1 LRANKYFAT
10 VLTQKSLSKAL
21 PSPACCLSALAALC
35 LVSAGLAAPPAAP
48 DNFSGI
54 SLKPREVLFTWQD
67 NSNNEDGFEFFISQD
82 NNASWT
88 FLGQTAADSTSISIT
103 GFPVGITIG
112 VRIRAVNTDGA
123 SPFSAIYPA
132 RLFDASLSVGKPCL
146 RSNIGDSVNIPVTFT
161 GFQQPDIAA
170 RQLPGGL
177 GYDPLTRA
185 ISGIIAESGYF
196 QITLTATENDNQRKA
211 SIGIAVI
218 EPPRV
223 INSPSIS
230 GASGNQVTEI
240 NLLDV
245 FNDPDT
251 ESTLLIETSLGNV
264 PVTLFDTGAPATTS
278 NFKAY
283 MNDGDWNGSI
293 VHRAI
298 PGFIVQAGG
307 YAPGEGNDF
316 VSVPDDPPVIN
327 EYSDL
332 RPNACGT
339 LSMAKLGGQPDSATN
354 EWFVNL
360 ADNAQNLDYQNGGFT
375 SFARVLGNGMEVL
388 QAIAGLPQGTFA
400 VSVDEMDR
408 VFSDWPLLQTSDNSP
423 LHSELVMIEKIAPV
437 PPMTFELV
445 SNSRPEVATV
455 VIDGSSM
462 ALPHGAETGQT
473 TVTMAATDLDGTR
486 TSHSFTVTTNESYT
500 SWAGKTG
507 AGLPGRDDDGGG
519 LANSQEF
526 AFGGNPSD
534 GADDHSRLPA
544 YVIINEGGNSRAAVE
559 FYHRK
564 SAPELEVRIEATGN
578 LKTWLPLWRSA
589 DGTEGTAVISVSEEG
604 DFQKITLSIPE
615 AMTDS
620 RVLMLRSSVLLHLP

>member
-1 LRANKYFAT
+1 M
-10 VLTQKSLSKAL
+10 LTKKA
-21 PSPACCLSALAALC
+21 PARPLKAKHCAIPLMAALW
-35 LVSAGLAAPPAAP
+35 LVSAGIAAPPAAP

-67 NSNNEDGFEFFISQD
+67 NSDNEDGFEFYISQD

-88 FLGQTAADSTSISIT
+88 LLGQTAADSTSISIS

-123 SPFSAIYPA
+123 SPFSGIYPA
-132 RLFDASLSVGKPCL
+132 RLFDCTLSVEQPCL
-146 RSNIGDSVNIPVTFT
+146 RGNMGDPVNIPVTFT
-161 GFQQPDIAA
+161 GFQQPDITA
-170 RQLPGGL
+170 RQLPGGI
-177 GYDPLTRA
+177 GYDPLTRS
-185 ISGIIAESGYF
+185 ISGIITESGYF
-196 QITLTATENDNQRKA
+196 QVTLTATENGNQRKA

-230 GASGNQVTEI
+230 GANGNQATEI

-245 FNDPDT
+245 FDDPDT
-251 ESTLLIETSLGNV
+251 ESTVLIETSLGNV
-264 PVTLFDTGAPATTS
+264 PVTLFDSSAPATTA

-283 MNDGDWNGSI
+283 MDDGDWDNSI

-307 YAPGEGNDF
+307 YAPGQGGDF

-339 LSMAKLGGQPDSATN
+339 LSMAKLGGLPDSATN

-360 ADNAQNLDYQNGGFT
+360 ADNSQNLDFQNGGFT
-375 SFARVLGNGMEVL
+375 SFARVLGNGMDIL
-388 QAIAGLPQGTFA
+388 QTIAGLPRGTFA
-400 VSVDEMDR
+400 VNVDGIER
-408 VFSDWPLLQTSDNSP
+408 FFSDWPLLQESAGSP
-423 LHSELVMIEKIAPV
+423 LPSELVMVEKIAPV
-437 PPMTFELV
+437 PPMNFELV
-445 SNSRPEVATV
+445 QNSRPAVATA
-455 VIDGSSM
+455 IMNGSS
-462 ALPHGAETGQT
+462 LVIIHGEQTGQT
-473 TVTMAATDLDGTR
+473 TVTVAATDLDGAR
-486 TSHSFTVTTNESYT
+486 TSHRFTVTTNESYA

-519 LANSQEF
+519 LVNSQEF
-526 AFGGNPSD
+526 AFGSNPSS
-534 GADDHSRLPA
+534 GADDRTRLPA
-544 YVIINEGGNSRAAVE
+544 LVTINDGESARAALE
-559 FYHRK
+559 FYHRRF
-564 SAPELEVRIEATGN
+564 APGLEVRIEATGD
-578 LKTWLPLWRSA
+578 LKTWLPIWSSA
-589 DGTEGTAVISVSEEG
+589 DGTEGSAVISVSEEG

-615 AMTDS
+615 AMTES